1 MNPFLVGY
9 IGMLGIFM
17 THAIARAAYDC
28 GKGQQYEM
36 PFIPQFHHN
45 SSGMVEAEKRME
57 IYVAERQIP
66 MDMLMMT
73 SSEDMRNEMLD
84 DLTRDLEYT
93 IFEGIR
99 EFIKIEEYRYDGRGD
114 PPFPCKTF
122 RASIRVAKDE
132 Y

>member
-17 THAIARAAYDC
+17 THAIARAAYDY

-66 MDMLMMT
+66 MDMLMMA
-73 SSEDMRNEMLD
+73 SSEDIRNEMLD
-84 DLTRDLEYT
+84 DLMRDLEYT

-132 Y
+132 F